1 MFKWDLSDPALQ
13 AMQDMSQGTA
23 PERWLYEKGQ
33 TIAVMIGDDLHFL
46 PAVGEGVNMY
56 GQPQRWRVQPD
67 AVNGYL
73 YETLIG
79 KTWTSED
86 SVVVRNASDR
96 SADMPFMTTIAR
108 QLADCD
114 LSINQMQLL
123 AGTPV
128 AFAVD
133 ESNVLTA
140 RNVYMAMA
148 ERVPAVFMSP
158 YGQDSEPKVM
168 DLGKRL
174 DPAVFDVWDHWMS
187 EGLSYLGIPTVEITK
202 RAQQTVGEIESGTD
216 KAMARRAEKLRMRE
230 WACERA
236 RKVFGVEMS
245 VSLTEI
251 GETEEV
257 EEDDSDSAAG
267 GDQEVAE
274 RGRRRVPERRAAFLR
289 LAALPFPERDE
300 GSHRGALR
308 RDLRFPDDQRG
319 DRGEVAGPA

>member
-1 MFKWDLSDPALQ
+1 MFEWDMSDPRLQ
-13 AMQDMSQGTA
+13 AMRDMSQDTA

-67 AVNGYL
+67 AVTGYL
-73 YETLIG
+73 YESLIG
-79 KTWTSED
+79 RTWTSED
-86 SVVVRNASDR
+86 SVVVRNTGDR
-96 SADMPFMTTIAR
+96 SPDMQFMSTIAR

-140 RNVYMAMA
+140 RNVYLAMA

-158 YGQDSEPKVM
+158 YGQDGEPKVL

-202 RAQQTVGEIESGTD
+202 RAQQSVGETASGTD
-216 KAMARRAEKLRMRE
+216 KAAARRLDKLACRQR
-230 WACERA
+230 ACERI
-236 RKVFGVEMS
+236 RDVFGIRIDVE
-245 VSLTEI
+245 LTDI
-251 GETEEV
+251 GSMPTMQDDAETGEAV
-257 EEDDSDSAAG
+257 E
-267 GDQEVAE
+267 
-274 RGRRRVPERRAAFLR
+274 
-289 LAALPFPERDE
+289 
-300 GSHRGALR
+300 
-308 RDLRFPDDQRG
+308 
-319 DRGEVAGPA
+319 

>member
-1 MFKWDLSDPALQ
+1 MQCLKRDVQTSLESLFRTAACRMFKWDLSDPALQ

-33 TIAVMIGDDLHFL
+33 TIAVMIGDDMHFL

-79 KTWTSED
+79 RTWTSED

-96 SADMPFMTTIAR
+96 SADMRFMSTIAR

-140 RNVYMAMA
+140 RNVYLAMA

-158 YGQDSEPKVM
+158 YGQDSEPKVL

-202 RAQQTVGEIESGTD
+202 RAQQSVGETASGTD
-216 KAMARRAEKLRMRE
+216 KAAARRLDKLECRKR
-230 WACERA
+230 ACERI
-236 RKVFGVEMS
+236 REVLGVSIDVE
-245 VSLTEI
+245 LTEI
-251 GETEEV
+251 GSMPTMQDDPVNEE
-257 EEDDSDSAAG
+257 A
-267 GDQEVAE
+267 
-274 RGRRRVPERRAAFLR
+274 
-289 LAALPFPERDE
+289 DE
-300 GSHRGALR
+300 
-308 RDLRFPDDQRG
+308 
-319 DRGEVAGPA
+319 